1 MPICGF
7 LIAYLGWE
15 SVFYVTGAIGLVW
28 SVAWF
33 FLIFDSP
40 RQHPRIT
47 IEERQ
52 YIEDSIGSTST
63 TKVRSKSTYASNSI
77 RYLSLFLVC
86 SGCPFRGNPSFSRLL
101 FGLSCW
107 LTRVTCSV
115 TLPLSINYQLT
126 WSTSW
131 ISTSKRYV
139 PTLILETMIFFD
151 LLHRVP
157 CFSIERI
164 IILLAVPWQIYL
176 RRYNILCGWLFVQD
190 KEIVGNGYS
199 KDLHQLR

>member
-77 RYLSLFLVC
+77 HYLPLFGLQRLPVPWKSIFLSTPVWAIVLTHSCNVFGYFTVVNQLPTYMKYILNFNIKEVRTNAYLRNDDFLRFTPPRSLFLRRTDYYPPC
-86 SGCPFRGNPSFSRLL
+86 RTLANTSLPLQHPL
-101 FGLSCW
+101 W
-107 LTRVTCSV
+107 LTICS
-115 TLPLSINYQLT
+115 
-126 WSTSW
+126 
-131 ISTSKRYV
+131 
-139 PTLILETMIFFD
+139 
-151 LLHRVP
+151 
-157 CFSIERI
+157 
-164 IILLAVPWQIYL
+164 
-176 RRYNILCGWLFVQD
+176 RRRNC
-190 KEIVGNGYS
+190 
-199 KDLHQLR
+199 R